1 MRPTLEAGQNATMK
15 GSGGKR
21 MDSPCLADPLVSA
34 MAVKSIQ
41 EINDR
46 FKYVD
51 DATGGKNDGKLV
63 ACGQQGGYNEL
74 SYIYTT
80 YLKPLVAAR
89 KITEQEALDALD
101 KACDMKPP
109 RNRSDYY
116 AKLES
121 LLGVKIK

>member
-1 MRPTLEAGQNATMK
+1 
-15 GSGGKR
+15 
-21 MDSPCLADPLVSA
+21 
-34 MAVKSIQ
+34 MAVKSIK

-46 FKYVD
+46 FNYTDEVS
-51 DATGGKNDGKLV
+51 GGKGDGDVV
-63 ACGQQGGYNEL
+63 ACGQQGSYNEL

-80 YLKPLVAAR
+80 YLKPLIAAR
-89 KITEQEALDALD
+89 KITEQEALDAMD

-109 RNRSDYY
+109 RNRADYY